1 MNEDQ
6 SFHECMPIGLAV
18 SLAQN
23 IDAVNNFSLLS
34 KEERAAVLEKA
45 RKTTTKAEMIAIV
58 SDIANKNK

>member
-1 MNEDQ
+1 
-6 SFHECMPIGLAV
+6 MPIGLAV

-45 RKTTTKAEMIAIV
+45 RKITTKAEMIAIV